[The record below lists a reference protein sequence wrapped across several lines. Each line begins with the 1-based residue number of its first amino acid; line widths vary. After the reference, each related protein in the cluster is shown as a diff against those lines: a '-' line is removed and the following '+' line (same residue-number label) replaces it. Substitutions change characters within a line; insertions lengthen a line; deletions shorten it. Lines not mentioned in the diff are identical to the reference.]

1 MYLPFSRYS
10 FIMRDRRFL
19 NQRERWPLSSASR
32 PFCSA
37 TLAVAGRHL
46 QLTKSLSLIAR
57 FLKNILKHLESIDQL
72 QRRTQKRYCL
82 LTYCHTKSI
91 LCSIGGMKAAMA
103 KMGRPKLPNTKKK
116 VLSIRVSDQLYA
128 QLLAYAE
135 KHKMTTTDVV
145 LRGVET
151 FISRQD

>member
-1 MYLPFSRYS
+1 
-10 FIMRDRRFL
+10 
-19 NQRERWPLSSASR
+19 
-32 PFCSA
+32 
-37 TLAVAGRHL
+37 
-46 QLTKSLSLIAR
+46 
-57 FLKNILKHLESIDQL
+57 
-72 QRRTQKRYCL
+72 
-82 LTYCHTKSI
+82 
-91 LCSIGGMKAAMA
+91 MKAAMA
-103 KMGRPKLPNTKKK
+103 KMGRPKLPNAKKK